1 MYKLRL
7 DKWKLRST
15 ILFIIKYFS
24 FIKND
29 QLIKS
34 IQIKNS
40 VLFFRKLRWKLLD
53 FFTKKKEKN
62 VPQEIGMK
70 LQVFI

>member
-15 ILFIIKYFS
+15 ILFIIKYFG

-62 VPQEIGMK
+62 MPQEIGMK